1 MTNSNINRV
10 FFLILT
16 CAHILFFKSNATT
29 TKFSVFCTS
38 NFDSTGECVSETNES
53 LHCVMVPG
61 AIINCKND
69 EQVIFECIQYGII
82 IAYQSQFACEPDTDN
97 SVDQNIFSKA
107 GNASNRN
114 NIVEGNLSDVEEME
128 SEILDESP
136 ASNDI
141 DSNEFTDVF

>member
-1 MTNSNINRV
+1 MINRT
-10 FFLILT
+10 FNGILFLIIT

-38 NFDSTGECVSETNES
+38 NFDSTGECISETNES

-69 EQVIFECIQYGII
+69 EQVIFECVQYGII

-107 GNASNRN
+107 DNASDQN
-114 NIVEGNLSDVEEME
+114 NTVEGNLSDIEDVE
-128 SEILDESP
+128 SEILDKSP

-141 DSNEFTDVF
+141 DSNEFTDAF